1 MTLATAQLSSH
12 LHASSQTLHQV
23 LLLVAV
29 FIPVDETV
37 PASQTRE
44 PSVRMGHFPRV
55 TKGSGA
61 LPELGPKQCDW
72 RIYAAEDD
80 CPSSPSP
87 EGFCLLTGHKQ
98 RDRRAGPG
106 LPGVHPSLGP
116 VPPAPPVLYNFI
128 QPWCTHPL
136 PTPRHARVPG
146 SRLFPPPTPLSLQPA
161 HGVCFPHFPANPTGK
176 GHVSLLSETR
186 CPTPR
191 DCSRQ
196 RRPGRR
202 SVWSS
207 VAHDSIPWPP
217 LRCSALRLRAAGQLP
232 PASPLPAAKRLRP

>member
-98 RDRRAGPG
+98 CDRRAGPG
-106 LPGVHPSLGP
+106 LPGVHLSLGP
-116 VPPAPPVLYNFI
+116 VPPSPTRASTTSSSHGARTPSPPETRPGARLS
-128 QPWCTHPL
+128 PL
-136 PTPRHARVPG
+136 PTPHASLAATCAWCV
-146 SRLFPPPTPLSLQPA
+146 FPPLPGKPHREGP
-161 HGVCFPHFPANPTGK
+161 CFTL
-176 GHVSLLSETR
+176 V
-186 CPTPR
+186 
-191 DCSRQ
+191 
-196 RRPGRR
+196 
-202 SVWSS
+202 
-207 VAHDSIPWPP
+207 
-217 LRCSALRLRAAGQLP
+217 
-232 PASPLPAAKRLRP
+232 